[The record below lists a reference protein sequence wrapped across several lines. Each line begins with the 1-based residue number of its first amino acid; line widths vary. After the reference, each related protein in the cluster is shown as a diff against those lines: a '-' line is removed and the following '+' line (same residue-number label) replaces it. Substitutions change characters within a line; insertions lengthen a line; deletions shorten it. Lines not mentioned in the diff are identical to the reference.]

1 MPRHDPGSTTVRSFK
16 FRALRAGL
24 SLAGALAPPLAAR
37 AAARLFLTP
46 PRHEPPPGER
56 EALVRG
62 EPFEVP
68 LGAGVLR
75 AWRFGDGPPV
85 LLVHGWGGRGGQM
98 ASLVPAVVA
107 AGLSAV
113 AFDGPAHGASSG
125 RVASVPHFADAVA
138 AVAARTGARAGL
150 GHSMGAAGLA
160 LALIR
165 GLPLEAA
172 VLVAP
177 PRSPDAYVARFSR
190 AMGLGPAAEARL
202 RAQLAR
208 RLGIDPAALDLPRM
222 AAGMEAPL
230 LVVHDR
236 DDREVPWADGAAIA
250 AAWKGARL
258 VTTGGLG
265 HRRILRDAPVAHE
278 AAAFL
283 ARNLGAGGAPAAVA

>member
-1 MPRHDPGSTTVRSFK
+1 MPRRDRGSTTPRSFQA
-16 FRALRAGL
+16 RALRTGL

-46 PRHEPPPGER
+46 PRYQPPPGER
-56 EALVRG
+56 EALARG

-68 LGAGVLR
+68 LGAGALR

-98 ASLVPAVVA
+98 TSLVPAVVA

-125 RVASVPHFADAVA
+125 RAASVPHFADAVA
-138 AVAARTGARAGL
+138 AVAAHTGARAGL
-150 GHSMGAAGLA
+150 GHSMGAAGVA
-160 LALIR
+160 LAMIR

-177 PRSPDAYVARFSR
+177 PRSPDGFVAGFSR
-190 AMGLGPAAEARL
+190 AMGLGPRAEARL

-222 AAGMEAPL
+222 SAGMEAPL
-230 LVVHDR
+230 LVLHDR
-236 DDREVPWADGAAIA
+236 DDREVPWAHGAAIA
-250 AAWKGARL
+250 AAWRGARL
-258 VTTGGLG
+258 VTTSGLG
-265 HRRILRDAPVAHE
+265 HRRILRDGLVAGE

-283 ARNLGAGGAPAAVA
+283 ARVLRAGGAPAAVA